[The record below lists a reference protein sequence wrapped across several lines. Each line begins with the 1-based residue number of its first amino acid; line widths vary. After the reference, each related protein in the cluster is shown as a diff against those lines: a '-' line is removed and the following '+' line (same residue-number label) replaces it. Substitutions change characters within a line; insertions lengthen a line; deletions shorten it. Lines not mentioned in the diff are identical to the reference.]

1 MADSHSRT
9 RPVHLRGAL
18 LLLLATASSLVTA
31 SSTANSDNDNDND
44 NGLPLPQVGQCAW
57 SKYGY
62 PMASMARLDVCPR
75 PVSDLSADYAPWSYK
90 PFCIRA
96 PMNATVREPGYEG
109 AVAKE
114 GEDEDAVPRV
124 NAAGRKYCVYTA
136 RTFRGRG
143 LSVISTP
150 QMAANLVA
158 SLDDTRVLPRLRDH
172 PASSMAKRDAA
183 RAAGRPYTIKNV
195 QQGHGKGLVARRRVP
210 KWGEVLIGFPI
221 MMART
226 DFLEALPDA
235 DRKVLEDRAMQQL
248 PRPAQ
253 QAILS
258 LAHGLVAGERDKEF
272 LLEHIFR
279 SNIFAIEIAGVHH
292 FSLQVE
298 GSRINHDCRP
308 NTFWRYSQSTMT
320 HEVVAFREIS
330 IGEEFTHSYLPLG
343 LPLKDRQESIRRW
356 GFTCHCS
363 LCTAPPKV
371 SFSSDIRRTRLVE
384 IYTTLEGEAYEGML
398 TRDKIET
405 LLAEM
410 MLLINGEDLVP
421 QLCEYY
427 AMIARAYL
435 SIEAFEDARHY
446 AQQSEEYWIRY
457 GTEEH
462 DNVDGVR
469 TMWKMIEDAEK
480 AREERL
486 RRRA

>member
-1 MADSHSRT
+1 MT
-9 RPVHLRGAL
+9 KGAL
-18 LLLLATASSLVTA
+18 LFWLTTALALITGTAA
-31 SSTANSDNDNDND
+31 STDAKVD
-44 NGLPLPQVGQCAW
+44 LPLPQVGHCVW

-62 PMASMARLDVCPR
+62 PMPTTGLDVCPR
-75 PVSDLSADYAPWSYK
+75 PVSDISSNFAPWSY
-90 PFCIRA
+90 PPYCIHA
-96 PMNATVREPGYEG
+96 PMNATVTDPNGGEG
-109 AVAKE
+109 AKLS
-114 GEDEDAVPRV
+114 
-124 NAAGRKYCVYTA
+124 AGRRKYCVYTSL
-136 RTFRGRG
+136 TFRGRG

-150 QMAANLVA
+150 QGAANLVA

-172 PASSMAKRDAA
+172 PASTMAKRDA
-183 RAAGRPYTIKNV
+183 RRDAGRPYVIKNV
-195 QQGHGKGLVARRRVP
+195 AQGHGKGLVARRRVP
-210 KWGEVLIGFPI
+210 KWGEALIGFPI

-235 DRKVLEDRAMQQL
+235 DRKKLEDRALQQL
-248 PRPAQ
+248 PTMAQ
-253 QAILS
+253 EAILN
-258 LAHGLVAGERDKEF
+258 LAHGVAGSIDKEF

-279 SNIFAIEIAGVHH
+279 SNIFGIEIAGVHH

-308 NTFWRYSQSTMT
+308 NTFWRYSPSTMT

-343 LPLKDRQESIRRW
+343 LALKDRQESIRRW
-356 GFTCHCS
+356 GFACHCS
-363 LCTAPPKV
+363 LCMAPRNV
-371 SFSSDIRRTRLVE
+371 AFASDIRRTRLVE
-384 IYTTLEGEAYEGML
+384 IYTTMEDEAAEGML

-435 SIEAFEDARHY
+435 SIEAFDDARHY

-462 DNVDGVR
+462 DNVDEVR
-469 TMWKMIEDAEK
+469 ALWKQIEAKEK
-480 AREERL
+480 AVNE
-486 RRRA
+486 RRRRQEAARSREL

>member
-1 MADSHSRT
+1 MDESTSRT
-9 RPVHLRGAL
+9 STNIRGAL
-18 LLLLATASSLVTA
+18 LLLLSTASSLVTA
-31 SSTANSDNDNDND
+31 ASLDID
-44 NGLPLPQVGQCAW
+44 LPLPQVGQCSWA
-57 SKYGY
+57 KYGY
-62 PMASMARLDVCPR
+62 PAFSTGLDVCPR
-75 PVSDLSADYAPWSYK
+75 PVSDLSKDYAPWSYP

-96 PMNATVREPGYEG
+96 PMNATVPEPGSEG
-109 AVAKE
+109 SYKE
-114 GEDEDAVPRV
+114 GEENAIPRV
-124 NAAGRKYCVYTA
+124 SAAGRKYCVYTS

-172 PASSMAKRDAA
+172 PASSMARRDEK
-183 RAAGRPYTIKNV
+183 RAAGRPYVIKNV

-210 KWGEVLIGFPI
+210 KWGEALIGFPI

-235 DRKVLEDRAMQQL
+235 DRKTLEDRALAQL
-248 PRPAQ
+248 PKMAQ
-253 QAILS
+253 EAILA
-258 LAHGLVAGERDKEF
+258 LAHGIGGDLDKDF

-279 SNIFAIEIAGVHH
+279 SNIFGIEIAGVHH

-308 NTFWRYSQSTMT
+308 NTFWRYSPSTMT

-343 LPLKDRQESIRRW
+343 LPLADRQQSIRRW
-356 GFTCHCS
+356 GFACHCS
-363 LCTAPPKV
+363 LCMAPKKV
-371 SFSSDIRRTRLVE
+371 SFASDIRRTRLVE
-384 IYTTLEGEAYEGML
+384 IYTTMEDEGAMGML

-405 LLAEM
+405 LLSEM

-435 SIEAFEDARHY
+435 SIEAFDDARHY

-462 DNVDGVR
+462 DNVDEVR
-469 TMWKMIEDAEK
+469 ALWKQIEAKEKERDA
-480 AREERL
+480 
-486 RRRA
+486 RRRRRDASRASRE

>member
-1 MADSHSRT
+1 MANSTSRT
-9 RPVHLRGAL
+9 GPVHLRSAL
-18 LLLLATASSLVTA
+18 LLLLASAASLVTA
-31 SSTANSDNDNDND
+31 STPEND
-44 NGLPLPQVGQCAW
+44 NGLPLPQVGQCSW

-62 PMASMARLDVCPR
+62 PMPSTGLDVCPR
-75 PVSDLSADYAPWSYK
+75 PVSDLSTNYAPWSYK

-109 AVAKE
+109 SFKE
-114 GEDEDAVPRV
+114 GEEDQIPRV
-124 NAAGRKYCVYTA
+124 SAAGRKFCVYTA

-172 PASSMAKRDAA
+172 PASSMAKRDEK
-183 RAAGRPYTIKNV
+183 RAAGRPYAIKNV

-210 KWGEVLIGFPI
+210 KWGEALIGFPI

-235 DRKVLEDRAMQQL
+235 DRKILEDRALQQL
-248 PRPAQ
+248 PVPAQ
-253 QAILS
+253 EAIMS
-258 LAHGLVAGERDKEF
+258 LAHGGVMGERDKDF

-279 SNIFAIEIAGVHH
+279 SNIFGIEIAGVHH

-308 NTFWRYSQSTMT
+308 NTFWRYSPSTMT

-363 LCTAPPKV
+363 LCMAPKKV
-371 SFSSDIRRTRLVE
+371 AFSSDIRRTRLVE
-384 IYTTLEGEAYEGML
+384 IYTTLEDEAYEGLL
-398 TRDKIET
+398 TRDKIEA
-405 LLAEM
+405 LVSEM

-435 SIEAFEDARHY
+435 SIEEFEDARYY

-462 DNVDGVR
+462 DNIEGVR
-469 TMWKMIEDAEK
+469 ALWKQIDDAEK
-480 AREERL
+480 ARTKRL
-486 RRRA
+486 RGRA